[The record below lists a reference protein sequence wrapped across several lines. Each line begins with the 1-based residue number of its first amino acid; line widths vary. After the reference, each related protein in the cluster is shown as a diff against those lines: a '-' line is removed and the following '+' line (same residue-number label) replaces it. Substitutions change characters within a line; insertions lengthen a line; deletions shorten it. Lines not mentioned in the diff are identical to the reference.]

1 VKNQDMRYA
10 TIAREP
16 VFGLFPPQFSH
27 GKEHL
32 GVAVPRTGAP
42 EKNIDYE
49 GESL

>member
-1 VKNQDMRYA
+1 VKNEDMRYA
-10 TIAREP
+10 AIAWEP
-16 VFGLFPPQFSH
+16 VLGLFPPQFFY

-42 EKNIDYE
+42 EKNVDYE